1 MSSESGVTLPT
12 DLPRRATPSW
22 IGHVIAGVLLL
33 ILAAVVGREVGH
45 RIPELEVW
53 IEQQGMWGWLIFVA
67 VTLVCTSCFVPDTLF
82 AVMAGVLYGVA
93 GGTAIITVAV
103 LLTATLNF
111 TLARWWLHAL
121 VRKWLSRRPR
131 LAAIERAVDREG
143 LRFLVL
149 LRLTPLSP
157 VAVSYLL
164 GTTHTRFVPFLVSS
178 LGLIPGLFVEV
189 YLGHVARHVVGASGA
204 VPGHS
209 RSHAVFTLAGL
220 VLCFLLLAYITRIA
234 RRAITEAEAEATE
247 ASGTP
252 PANRPQQAPQRPSSV

>member
-1 MSSESGVTLPT
+1 MTSDSGATQPPEP
-12 DLPRRATPSW
+12 PRRAAPGW
-22 IGHVIAGVLLL
+22 VGHVIAGVLLL
-33 ILAAVVGREVGH
+33 MVAAGVGREVGH
-45 RIPELEVW
+45 RIPALESW
-53 IEQQGMWGWLIFVA
+53 IEQQGIWGWLVFVG

-103 LLTATLNF
+103 LLTAVLNF
-111 TLARWWLHAL
+111 TLARWWLHGM
-121 VRKWLSRRPR
+121 VRRWLSRRPR

-164 GTTHTRFVPFLVSS
+164 GTTRTRFIPFLASS

-189 YLGHVARHVVGASGA
+189 YLGHVARHVVGAAGA

-209 RSHAVFTLAGL
+209 HAHAALTLMGL
-220 VLCFLLLAYITRIA
+220 ALCFALLAYVTRIA
-234 RRAITEAEAEATE
+234 RRAIAEAEAEAS
-247 ASGTP
+247 ADVG
-252 PANRPQQAPQRPSSV
+252 PSPDETR